1 MRLSN
6 ITAALAVV
14 AVLAA
19 PGRAS
24 AQLSIDQ
31 VLAVVRAVYVGTGAN
46 VGTASTRES
55 RNAFFAEAIGA
66 VYWGHPVY
74 NPTPDPRWCIKD
86 GGNGRPQSDDVV
98 AICDGVTGGAYR
110 ARQAWDLIGN
120 AGIDAYSWHID
131 GIGIL
136 PSVQNVYPPPKPR
149 GWAPVSGGGPV
160 VQPPGGGGSA
170 PPSVNLSGVLE
181 ALARIEARLATVEAI
196 AVSAR
201 DAADAG
207 RAESRSAA
215 HDARELNAFR
225 LSPEFAELLAALR
238 AAAGEQCF
246 SGRVPKAFGGSTEV
260 RFCRAPAGQ

>member
-1 MRLSN
+1 MRQ
-6 ITAALAVV
+6 IMRTHTAAALFAVV

-46 VGTASTRES
+46 VGAGSTRES

-74 NPTPDPRWCIKD
+74 NPTPDPRWCLKD

-98 AICDGVTGGAYR
+98 AMCES
-110 ARQAWDLIGN
+110 RQAWDLIGN
-120 AGIDAYSWHID
+120 AGIAGYVWHTDA
-131 GIGIL
+131 IGAL
-136 PSVQNVYPPPKPR
+136 PAGQNIYAPPKPR
-149 GWAPVSGGGPV
+149 GWAPVSGAPPV
-160 VQPPGGGGSA
+160 PPAGGGGTSA
-170 PPSVNLSGVLE
+170 PPAVNLAGVLD
-181 ALARIEARLATVEAI
+181 ALARLEAKLASVEAV

-207 RAESRSAA
+207 GAEARSAA

-225 LSPEFAELLAALR
+225 LSPEFAAVLEALR
-238 AAAGEQCF
+238 AMAGRECF
-246 SGRVPKAFGGSTEV
+246 VGRVPNAFRGSSEV
-260 RFCRAPAGQ
+260 RFCLAPAGQ